1 MLRLYAL
8 AIFVSAALLFLVQP
22 MTAKVLVPVL
32 GGSPAVWSTCMV
44 FYQAMLLA
52 GYLYV
57 HLLTTRLPVRAQLWV
72 HAGLLALALGHVAF
86 VLFGDGSVLASLL
99 NPEAQVNPGAGSP
112 VLWLVGTLL
121 LLVGPGFLT
130 VSTTGP
136 LLQKWFASTDDAR
149 ARDPYFL
156 YAASNAG
163 SLIGL
168 LAYPLLAEPL
178 LARREQFL
186 GWGVLFA
193 LLVVL
198 VAAAGLRSAE
208 GAPRRT
214 SSVPAPSPGAPAPG
228 ALVAGPVTPGRRLR
242 WIALALVPSSLMLGV
257 TQHIATDV
265 ASVPLLWVVPLSL
278 YLLSFIWAFSPR
290 MAWRAATWGR
300 ILPFGVLGV
309 AVVMLASAQHP
320 VGVIAAIHVA
330 AFFVAALMC
339 HGALAEDRPDPAHLT
354 EFYLWLA
361 VGGVLGG
368 IANALVAPLVFTSVA
383 EYWIAIG
390 AACLLRP
397 QVRVAWDAWS
407 RTQRRVEVALALALG
422 AALFVG
428 VLVLGDWVT
437 GARVSAWLREHPDI
451 ATRARLALLGGIPAL
466 VLALL
471 LLRRGSLRFAVCA
484 ASVLAASGIVA
495 VGPGVMYR
503 ERTFFGVHVV
513 QRDALNTRRELRH
526 GTTLH
531 GVQIRTDFE
540 LPENAPHPDAAFR
553 RRLLFARG
561 PDALPRAERVR
572 WMHLIPGTYYHPN
585 GPAGDVF
592 REMIESDRFE
602 QVALIGLGTGS
613 LLAYAQPGSTF
624 TIYEIDPA
632 VIRIAREKAFFRF
645 VHDAL
650 QDPGVRI
657 ASPPNPGDGRVE
669 IARAPDATYDLVVID
684 AFSSDAIPIHLLTR
698 DAVRVYLRTLK
709 PDGVIAFHLSS
720 RHFTLTPVLARIAE
734 DLGLEIR
741 GRLDDVVVGD
751 DAREAK
757 RPSDWVVLTRSEA
770 ALGSLGRN
778 TNWQRL
784 RAGRGAPL
792 WTDDYSNILRVLHGL
807 GVPEE

>member
-1 MLRLYAL
+1 MLRLTVT
-8 AIFVSAALLFLVQP
+8 AIFLSAALLFLVQP

-57 HLLTTRLPVRAQLWV
+57 HLLTTRLPVRAQVWL
-72 HAGLLALALGHVAF
+72 HAGLLAVALGHIAY
-86 VLFGDGSVLASLL
+86 VLFGDGSALSVLLD
-99 NPEAQVNPGAGSP
+99 PEARVNPGAGSP

-136 LLQKWFASTDDAR
+136 LLQKWFAASDDVR

-168 LAYPLLAEPL
+168 LAYPLLVEPL
-178 LARREQFL
+178 LARWAQFL

-198 VAAAGLRSAE
+198 VAAAGLRASGGRAVRASRASGASGAE
-208 GAPRRT
+208 
-214 SSVPAPSPGAPAPG
+214 
-228 ALVAGPVTPGRRLR
+228 PVTAGRRLR

-278 YLLSFIWAFSPR
+278 YLVSFIWAFSPR
-290 MAWRAATWGR
+290 LAWRAATWGR
-300 ILPFGVLGV
+300 VLPFAVLAV
-309 AVVMLASAQHP
+309 TVVMLGTAQHP
-320 VGVIAAIHVA
+320 VGVIAAIHVG

-339 HGALAEDRPDPAHLT
+339 HGALAEDRPAPSHLT

-368 IANALVAPLVFTSVA
+368 IANAIVAPAVFTSVA
-383 EYWIAIG
+383 EYWIALV
-390 AACLLRP
+390 AACLLSP
-397 QVRVAWDAWS
+397 QVRDAWRAWS
-407 RTQRRVEVALALALG
+407 VRRRGIEIALG
-422 AALFVG
+422 ILIGAGLY
-428 VLVLGDWVT
+428 VLVIGIGAWVA
-437 GARVSAWLREHPDI
+437 GERFGEWMRENFEF
-451 ATRARLALLGGIPAL
+451 ATRARLAVLGGVPAV
-466 VLALL
+466 VLALM
-471 LLRRGSLRFAVCA
+471 LLRRGRLRFSLALAC
-484 ASVLAASGIVA
+484 VLAAGGVAA
-495 VGPGVMYR
+495 VGPGVLYR

-540 LPENAPHPDAAFR
+540 LPENYPHPDAAFR

-561 PDALPRAERVR
+561 PEALPRDERVR

-592 REMIESDRFE
+592 REMIESGRFE
-602 QVALIGLGTGS
+602 QIALIGLGTGS
-613 LLAYAQPGSTF
+613 LLAYAQPGSMF
-624 TIYEIDPA
+624 TIFEIDPA
-632 VIRIAREKAFFRF
+632 VIRIAREKAYFRF
-645 VHDAL
+645 VYDAL
-650 QDPGVRI
+650 RDPGVRI
-657 ASPPNPGDGRVE
+657 AAPPNPGDGRVD
-669 IARAPDATYDLVVID
+669 IARSPDGTYDLIVID

-709 PDGVIAFHLSS
+709 PDGVLAFHVSS
-720 RHFTLTPVLARIAE
+720 RHFSLTPVLARIAE
-734 DLGLEIR
+734 DLGLEVR

-757 RPSDWVVLTRSEA
+757 RASDWVVLARHEA

-784 RAGRGAPL
+784 RAGADAPL

-807 GVPEE
+807 GIPEE